1 MSLKKF
7 LAIGDLLIN
16 PDLLAYAAFEEDAG
30 GPRLRL
36 GFATPSGIPGRAE
49 VRLSGEEAGVAIRW
63 LRLNSTSLTR
73 EGAFGPIARPIEA
86 THSRQALETRA
97 IEPEPVRCVDRG
109 VFVH

>member
-36 GFATPSGIPGRAE
+36 GFATPAGNPGRAE

-63 LRLNSTSLTR
+63 LRLNATSLTR
-73 EGAFGPIARPIEA
+73 EGAFGPIARPIGA
-86 THSRQALETRA
+86 THSEQAIETRA
-97 IEPEPVRCVDRG
+97 IESEPLRSIDRG
-109 VFVH
+109 AYVH